1 MNEERLELA
10 RAEQVQAYL
19 DAKNYS
25 AIKELL
31 QDMNPA
37 DLGPLFDEFPEQVQ
51 PILFRLLP
59 KDMAADVFAYMEPEQ
74 QENLLNCFSDKEL
87 EEVMADMFVD
97 DAADFIE
104 EMPAGVVWRI
114 LRHTDPEMR
123 ATLNQLLNY
132 PKDSAGSI
140 MTTEFIDLKQTMTV
154 NDAFDRIRKTGLDKE
169 TIYTC
174 YVTDDTRRLEGI
186 VTVKDLLL
194 SPKETQLSDIM
205 ETNVISVRTL
215 EDQEHVASLLGKY
228 DFLAVPVV
236 DAENRLVGIVT
247 VDDAIDVIQEE
258 ATEDIEKMAAIVPAD
273 KPYMRQSVFSLYKSR
288 IIWLLL
294 LMVSATFT
302 GGILASFESTLA
314 TFGALT
320 MYIPMLMDTGGN
332 SGGQSSTSVVR
343 AMSLGEIEYRDF
355 FRVLWKE
362 SRVALLCGVTL
373 AAANFV
379 KVLVV
384 DRLAVPVALV
394 VCLTLVFTVFVA
406 KVVGCILP
414 IGAKRIG
421 LDPAVMA
428 SPIITTIVDAFS
440 LLIYMNIATMI
451 LA

>member
-31 QDMNPA
+31 LDMNPA

>member
-379 KVLVV
+379 KVLIV

>member
-37 DLGPLFDEFPEQVQ
+37 DLGLLFDEFPEQVQ

>member
-1 MNEERLELA
+1 
-10 RAEQVQAYL
+10 
-19 DAKNYS
+19 
-25 AIKELL
+25 
-31 QDMNPA
+31 
-37 DLGPLFDEFPEQVQ
+37 
-51 PILFRLLP
+51 
-59 KDMAADVFAYMEPEQ
+59 
-74 QENLLNCFSDKEL
+74 
-87 EEVMADMFVD
+87 
-97 DAADFIE
+97 
-104 EMPAGVVWRI
+104 
-114 LRHTDPEMR
+114 
-123 ATLNQLLNY
+123 
-132 PKDSAGSI
+132 
-140 MTTEFIDLKQTMTV
+140 
-154 NDAFDRIRKTGLDKE
+154 
-169 TIYTC
+169 
-174 YVTDDTRRLEGI
+174 
-186 VTVKDLLL
+186 
-194 SPKETQLSDIM
+194 
-205 ETNVISVRTL
+205 
-215 EDQEHVASLLGKY
+215 
-228 DFLAVPVV
+228 
-236 DAENRLVGIVT
+236 
-247 VDDAIDVIQEE
+247 
-258 ATEDIEKMAAIVPAD
+258 
-273 KPYMRQSVFSLYKSR
+273 MRQSVFSLYKSR